1 VLNAVTMP
9 PALHDAPLAQLA
21 FQVSAGCVLI
31 FHAVRYL
38 FGPAIVSED
47 PVPRGFLARYGISG
61 REREIINLM
70 INGLS
75 NRDIGEKLFISAQT
89 VKNHVYNIYRKT
101 RVENKVQL
109 LNLIQK
115 NAIR

>member
-1 VLNAVTMP
+1 L
-9 PALHDAPLAQLA
+9 LRDAPFVQLA

-38 FGPAIVSED
+38 LGPAAASEGHD
-47 PVPRGFLARYGISG
+47 LQGFLVRYGISE
-61 REREIINLM
+61 REREIIELM
-70 INGLS
+70 IKGLS
-75 NRDIGEKLFISAQT
+75 NREIGEKLFISAQT

-101 RVENKVQL
+101 GVTNKVQL

-115 NAIR
+115 RAIR